1 MSNKVFVF
9 LVVVLTILIII
20 SSVFLVMSMK
30 KYQGVAYPQGEKPSV
45 LTDTPNEQTSKD
57 LEEKDRTNETD
68 EKTESEIAQT
78 EPVREENTPK
88 NDTSNT
94 SISAKYIL
102 PSDTKEITSQDLVGM
117 DYETLNRAYNEIF
130 ARHGHDFKTA
140 SLKEYFDSQSW
151 YKPIANKSV
160 GTTELSELENKN
172 LNTIRARIDELKNN

>member
-57 LEEKDRTNETD
+57 LEEKDKTNETD
-68 EKTESEIAQT
+68 EKTESEITQT

-130 ARHGHDFKTA
+130 ARHGHDFK
-140 SLKEYFDSQSW
+140 SQELKEYFSLFDW
-151 YKPIANKSV
+151 YKPIPGKTV
-160 GTTELSELENKN
+160 TM
-172 LNTIRARIDELKNN
+172 DELNEYEKYNVELIKKIIDSRK